1 VDAVLTLLL
10 LLVVWAVPLTVLVV
24 PPIVLVDAL
33 HRPPAAVGLWLAA
46 VALVVGWVRALLV
59 DMDRVDA
66 TGGQGSWLAGVEWL
80 LAAVVAA
87 TASVVVVRRR
97 GAARSG
103 TLTR

>member
-1 VDAVLTLLL
+1 MVLALL
-10 LLVVWAVPLTVLVV
+10 LLVAVWAVPLTVLVV

-33 HRPPAAVGLWLAA
+33 HRSLAAVGLWLVA

-66 TGGQGSWLAGVEWL
+66 TGDQGSWLAGVEWL

-87 TASVVVVRRR
+87 TASVVVARRR
-97 GAARSG
+97 GAVPFG